1 MTLLI
6 ALLGPLVIENEHR
19 RLGKL
24 PRKARALMAYLAAQ
38 GGRQISRERLSDLLW
53 PYQGSEQAR
62 HSLRNCLL
70 ELRKALG
77 EGAKHHLLAEF
88 ANCRLQEID
97 TDLHRFEQLSRS
109 QDRAELLAAS
119 ELYRGE
125 FLADFVIDSEPFQEW
140 LASERDRTLDL
151 ICSIL
156 QRLTALQDEAGEHEA
171 AIRSARRLASL
182 DPLSE
187 IGQRALI
194 RAYARAGRR
203 PEALRQYR
211 TCAEILKREL
221 GVAPDA
227 ETQALANEIARSGA
241 IVTPT
246 GAQPAPR
253 TGEDRSTYFTAAPAR
268 HGAGPEIGRQRW
280 PCLLPNIAVGV
291 APLRNLTGDQRQQYV
306 VEAFTDDLVT
316 DLVRRGRGIAL
327 ALVTDEARAADV
339 PSRTA
344 NQEIEYLVTGSAQR
358 SSPTMLRVNVQ
369 ITNAAT
375 AEYCWAGRYEFD
387 PDDFGPFQAN
397 ITRQISRELHL
408 LVLQQA
414 SRRAMITAAGGEFGI
429 NECLS
434 RAMTALKGRITPE
447 LTAEAQRWLLCALAH
462 DRRNV
467 EALSGL
473 AASCQHIVSNPWW
486 GDPAAVA
493 ALSDL
498 GRDAVAIAL
507 DLAPGHALAKCIQGM
522 LHSAAGQLEEAAK
535 AIEESLALD
544 AGLGLAHG
552 FAGYNAALLGRAE
565 ETLPAAERAM
575 QLDHTDRRQSIF
587 LFYGGFA
594 ELLLGRAE
602 NSVTLLRK
610 SLERNPTYG
619 TAQLFLMAALLLLG
633 HKSEAARAVTVF
645 REQFPEART
654 SDFEQLW
661 LARSTNSI
669 YRAQIDPI
677 FEKIR
682 SLGIGG

>member
-1 MTLLI
+1 MTLVLG
-6 ALLGPLVIENEHR
+6 LLGPLVIENDQR

-38 GGRQISRERLSDLLW
+38 TGRPISRERLSDLLW

-77 EGAKHHLLAEF
+77 ENAGRYLVAEF
-88 ANCRLQEID
+88 ANCRLQDID
-97 TDLHRFEQLSRS
+97 TDINRFEQLSRS
-109 QDRAELLAAS
+109 QDRSELLTAA

-151 ICSIL
+151 ICGVL

-182 DPLSE
+182 DALSE

-227 ETQALANEIARSGA
+227 ETQSLANEIARAGNTVA
-241 IVTPT
+241 ATTIR
-246 GAQPAPR
+246 PAPR
-253 TGEDRSTYFTAAPAR
+253 PTADSLPPLFTAAAR
-268 HGAGPEIGRQRW
+268 PDAELADLGRLRW
-280 PCLLPNIAVGV
+280 PSLLPTIAVGV
-291 APLRNLTGDQRQQYV
+291 TPLRNLTGDERQQYV

-316 DLVRRGRGIAL
+316 DLVRCGRGLAL
-327 ALVTDEARAADV
+327 ALVADEER
-339 PSRTA
+339 PPELSTRKA
-344 NQEIEYLVTGSAQR
+344 NPEIEYVVTGSAQR
-358 SSPTMLRVNVQ
+358 SSPTALRVNMQ
-369 ITNAAT
+369 ISNAAT
-375 AEYCWAGRYEFD
+375 AEYCWVGRYEID
-387 PDDFGPFQAN
+387 PDRLGPLQAN

-414 SRRAMITAAGGEFGI
+414 SRRAVMNSSCEFSI
-429 NECLS
+429 NECLA
-434 RAMTALKGRITPE
+434 RAMSAVKGSITPDV
-447 LTAEAQRWLLCALAH
+447 TAEAQRWFLYALAH
-462 DRRNV
+462 DPRNV

-473 AASCQHIVSNPWW
+473 AFTCQHIVSNPWW
-486 GDPAAVA
+486 GDPHVVA

-522 LHSAAGQLEEAAK
+522 LHSAGGRLEEAGQ
-535 AIEESLALD
+535 AIEQALALD
-544 AGLGLAHG
+544 PGLGLAHG
-552 FAGYNAALLGRAE
+552 FSGYNAALLGRAE

-575 QLDHTDRRQSIF
+575 RLDRTDRRQSIF

-602 NSVTLLRK
+602 PALGLLRK
-610 SLERNPTYG
+610 SLELNPTYG
-619 TAQLFLMAALLLLG
+619 TAQLFMIGALLLLG
-633 HKSEAARAVTVF
+633 RKSEASRAAIAI
-645 REQFPEART
+645 REQYPESRAN
-654 SDFEQLW
+654 DFEQLW
-661 LARSTNSI
+661 LARSSNPV

-677 FEKIR
+677 FDRIR
-682 SLGIGG
+682 SLGIGA

>member
-1 MTLLI
+1 MTLVI
-6 ALLGPLVIENEHR
+6 GLLGPLVIENDQR

-38 GGRQISRERLSDLLW
+38 TGRPMSRERLSDLLW

-77 EGAKHHLLAEF
+77 ENVGRYLVAEF
-88 ANCRLQEID
+88 ANCRLQEVD
-97 TDLHRFEQLSRS
+97 TDVNRFEQLSRS
-109 QDRAELLAAS
+109 QDRTELLTAA

-151 ICSIL
+151 ICGVL
-156 QRLTALQDEAGEHEA
+156 QHLTALQDAAGEHEA

-182 DPLSE
+182 DALSE

-227 ETQALANEIARSGA
+227 ETQALANEIARAGGTVA
-241 IVTPT
+241 VTMRPT
-246 GAQPAPR
+246 ARPPGDSLNP
-253 TGEDRSTYFTAAPAR
+253 SFTTSAR
-268 HGAGPEIGRQRW
+268 PDFELPDLGRLRW
-280 PCLLPNIAVGV
+280 PSLLPTIAVGV
-291 APLRNLTGDQRQQYV
+291 TPLRNLTGDERQQYV

-316 DLVRRGRGIAL
+316 DLVRCGRGLAL
-327 ALVTDEARAADV
+327 ALIADEGQPPEISARK
-339 PSRTA
+339 A
-344 NQEIEYLVTGSAQR
+344 NSEIEYVVTGSAQR
-358 SSPTMLRVNVQ
+358 SSPTALRVNMQ

-375 AEYCWAGRYEFD
+375 AEYCWVGRYEID
-387 PDDFGPFQAN
+387 PERLGPLQAN

-414 SRRAMITAAGGEFGI
+414 SRRAVMNSAGEFSI
-429 NECLS
+429 NECLT
-434 RAMTALKGRITPE
+434 RAITAIKGSITPE
-447 LTAEAQRWLLCALAH
+447 MTAEAQRWFLCALAQ

-473 AASCQHIVSNPWW
+473 AFTCQHIVSNPWW
-486 GDPAAVA
+486 GDPRVVA

-522 LHSAAGQLEEAAK
+522 LHSAAGRLEEAGQ
-535 AIEESLALD
+535 AIEQALALD
-544 AGLGLAHG
+544 PALGLAHG

-575 QLDHTDRRQSIF
+575 RLDRTDRRQSVF

-594 ELLLGRAE
+594 ELLLDRAE
-602 NSVTLLRK
+602 AALGLLRK
-610 SLERNPTYG
+610 SLELNPSYG
-619 TAQLFLMAALLLLG
+619 TAQLFMIGALLLLG
-633 HKSEAARAVTVF
+633 RKNEASRAATAF
-645 REQFPEART
+645 REQFPESRAN
-654 SDFEQLW
+654 DYEQLW
-661 LARSTNSI
+661 LARSINPI

-677 FEKIR
+677 FDRIR